1 LHDTS
6 ASFKT
11 GARFV
16 ARLARMLQRV
26 SLITLGVRDLDRAR
40 RFYEALGW
48 RSRAAESDDVV
59 FFQAG
64 DMIVALWDRARLAE
78 DSCVED
84 SGGWGG
90 ITLAL
95 NLGSRE
101 EVDEVT
107 EQARAAG
114 ATVAREPGETFWGGY
129 DAIVIDPE
137 GHPWEIAHN
146 PHWTVTEDG
155 GVRLS

>member
-1 LHDTS
+1 
-6 ASFKT
+6 
-11 GARFV
+11 
-16 ARLARMLQRV
+16 MIQRV

-48 RSRAAESDDVV
+48 RSGAAEGDDVV

-114 ATVAREPGETFWGGY
+114 ATIAREPGETFWGGY